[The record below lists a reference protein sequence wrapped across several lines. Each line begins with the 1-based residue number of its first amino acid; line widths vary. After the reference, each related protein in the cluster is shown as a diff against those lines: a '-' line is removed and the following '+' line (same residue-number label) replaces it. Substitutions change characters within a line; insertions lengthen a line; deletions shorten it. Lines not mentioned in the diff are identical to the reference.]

1 MKSTEALRIL
11 ADVTAYQWGMV
22 TSAQASRHEI
32 TRLDLSRLA
41 EAGHLERLAHGV
53 YKDAGGPAGRF
64 DDLHAAWLST
74 DPKTRGE
81 MRIKNSAN
89 GVVVAGESAADLHGI
104 GDFRALRHDFVSP
117 TRRQSQRKEIRYR
130 QRALDPRDVMLVE
143 GLPVMTMERTI
154 ADLVDD
160 NQDLSLV
167 GDALRDASSKRA
179 LDLHRL
185 HELLAPLAAREG
197 FKKGDGAALL
207 HRLMEI
213 AGTDAD
219 SLARLLA
226 RSPSYGTLAQVARQ
240 VANVTVHDP
249 RRTATGPRG
258 SGRRGYHESMT
269 ELGSTLRP
277 LAGPT
282 GRLVAAHRRELLD
295 VLRRHG
301 VTNPEIFG
309 SAARGDD
316 RADSDVDLLVDFAP
330 GTDIIDMI
338 GIKRELED
346 VLGVPV
352 DLVPRNGLK
361 ERVRSRAAKDLLPL

>member
-1 MKSTEALRIL
+1 
-11 ADVTAYQWGMV
+11 
-22 TSAQASRHEI
+22 
-32 TRLDLSRLA
+32 
-41 EAGHLERLAHGV
+41 
-53 YKDAGGPAGRF
+53 
-64 DDLHAAWLST
+64 
-74 DPKTRGE
+74 
-81 MRIKNSAN
+81 
-89 GVVVAGESAADLHGI
+89 
-104 GDFRALRHDFVSP
+104 
-117 TRRQSQRKEIRYR
+117 
-130 QRALDPRDVMLVE
+130 
-143 GLPVMTMERTI
+143 
-154 ADLVDD
+154 
-160 NQDLSLV
+160 
-167 GDALRDASSKRA
+167 
-179 LDLHRL
+179 
-185 HELLAPLAAREG
+185 
-197 FKKGDGAALL
+197 
-207 HRLMEI
+207 MEI
-213 AGTDAD
+213 AGIDAD

-316 RADSDVDLLVDFAP
+316 RAGSDVDLLVDFAP
-330 GTDIIDMI
+330 GTDIIDII